1 MEGIMRIWR
10 GIIISILF
18 CITMQAIE
26 IFPKVSH
33 QTLLPYTQIYL
44 DHDRSENIQSI
55 QNKIFKFVHKES
67 LGFGYAPDINIWVK
81 IELYNTT
88 NKPLQRI
95 LEYSH
100 PLATHI
106 ELYDG
111 EQQTLLAKEGLLQ
124 NNRHR
129 QTLNPYFEL
138 TLKPKE
144 SKAYYLK
151 VSSISA
157 LVLRLDLWQPRAFYD
172 HALYM
177 RSLFTLFFGGML
189 IIILYNLII
198 YFVAKETSYLYYVLF
213 FAAMT
218 FHQFNYRGA
227 LLFIFSEDTIRLL
240 IEYATFVV
248 AVPVFFLMLFTRE
261 ILHLQQYTKVNRIF
275 MILLF
280 LYPLSIILIYLLGLD
295 HLRAVLSVSMLFILF
310 LVTFYTLYRKNKQ
323 AKYLIVGWSLLWTA
337 GLLMYLSNIGV
348 YDIFSKIPFYAEW
361 VLVAKALVFAFSLAM
376 MIKQTNQEKF
386 EVQAKYITLQEE
398 KEHQLT
404 EKVEKRTQQ
413 LSRSLQ
419 EKDLLLKE
427 LNHRVKNSIQ
437 TIVSFLRLQIDDTED
452 AIVQRSLIHIEN
464 RILSINHLYALL
476 HTKEN
481 LTYIDAH
488 EYFDLLISTIQN
500 GFYQENIEITVY
512 ATVQLPSQTA
522 VYCGFILNEALT
534 NAMQHAFTE
543 DQKGHI
549 EISLVEQED
558 HYVMQIKDNGKGF
571 NATKE
576 FHSLG
581 LTILELL
588 ATDQLNGTLEID
600 TKTGTAITIRWKEE
614 R

>member
-1 MEGIMRIWR
+1 MRVWR
-10 GIIISILF
+10 WVIVFIAS
-18 CITMQAIE
+18 CITIHAIE
-26 IFPKVSH
+26 VSPTIEH
-33 QTLLPYTQIYL
+33 QSLLPDTQIYI
-44 DHDRSENIQSI
+44 DHDRNTTIQTVNEKPFKAIEQESI
-55 QNKIFKFVHKES
+55 
-67 LGFGYAPDINIWVK
+67 GFGYAPDLNIWVK
-81 IELYNTT
+81 IELHNTT
-88 NKPLQRI
+88 DRTLPRI

-111 EQQTLLAKEGLLQ
+111 EEQTLLAKEGLLQ
-124 NNRHR
+124 NSRHR

-138 TLKPKE
+138 ILEPYEHKI
-144 SKAYYLK
+144 YYLRI
-151 VSSISA
+151 SSISA

-177 RSLFTLFFGGML
+177 RSLFTLFLGGML

-198 YFVAKETSYLYYVLF
+198 YFVVKETSYLYYVLF

-261 ILHLQQYTKVNRIF
+261 ILYLQQYTKVNRIF
-275 MILLF
+275 MVLLF

-310 LVTFYTLYRKNKQ
+310 LVTFYALYRKNKQ

-337 GLLMYLSNIGV
+337 GLFMYLSNIGV

-361 VLVAKALVFAFSLAM
+361 VLIAKALVFAFSLAM

-452 AIVQRSLIHIEN
+452 EEVQRSLIHIEN

-488 EYFDLLISTIQN
+488 EYFGLLITDIQN
-500 GFYQENIEITVY
+500 GFRKENIEITVY
-512 ATVQLPSQTA
+512 TDVQLPSNIA

-534 NAMQHAFTE
+534 NALQHAFTE
-543 DQKGHI
+543 NQEGLI
-549 EISLVEQED
+549 EISLVKQED
-558 HYVMQIKDNGKGF
+558 DYMIQIKDNGRGF
-571 NATKE
+571 DINKE
-576 FHSLG
+576 FSSLG
-581 LTILELL
+581 LTILELS
-588 ATDQLNGTLEID
+588 ATEQLEGTLDLD
-600 TKTGTAITIRWKEE
+600 TTVGTRITIKWKEKDE
-614 R
+614 